1 MQDSC
6 AALCVCGWLSN
17 TCTIQMKVVRLS
29 GKHNFS
35 TLPSWFHLYLFG
47 LVFCMFDTFSGL
59 SPLMDFFCHSTM
71 CHRVQDQTV
80 SYSVTS
86 MMSSVMPAMSGYIN
100 VLYVCFIASTKIY
113 SMESPI
119 DTARLPTVWDLH
131 VSTD

>member
-1 MQDSC
+1 MVANFWQQSS
-6 AALCVCGWLSN
+6 W
-17 TCTIQMKVVRLS
+17 VRLS

-100 VLYVCFIASTKIY
+100 VLYVCYIASTKIY

-119 DTARLPTVWDLH
+119 DTARPPTVWDLH
-131 VSTD
+131 ISTIKRAHSCLPNCRI